1 MDKEINILIGTINPS
16 KIEGIKTAFLKYY
29 KTIKYESIETKSN
42 ISEQPIGEEI
52 IEGAKNRIKHLKNY
66 SKDNNIKVDFYVSIE
81 AGLINIGN
89 KILNTNLC
97 LIEDVFGYESIGM
110 SQCYLIPDFLVEKI
124 KKESLG
130 KVYDQIFKEKN
141 LNQKEGGIH
150 YLSKGYFSRNLLVEN
165 SVISALLP
173 FINETIW
180 K

>member
-1 MDKEINILIGTINPS
+1 
-16 KIEGIKTAFLKYY
+16 
-29 KTIKYESIETKSN
+29 
-42 ISEQPIGEEI
+42 
-52 IEGAKNRIKHLKNY
+52 
-66 SKDNNIKVDFYVSIE
+66 
-81 AGLINIGN
+81 
-89 KILNTNLC
+89 
-97 LIEDVFGYESIGM
+97 M

-150 YLSKGYFSRNLLVEN
+150 FLSKGYFSRNLLVEN